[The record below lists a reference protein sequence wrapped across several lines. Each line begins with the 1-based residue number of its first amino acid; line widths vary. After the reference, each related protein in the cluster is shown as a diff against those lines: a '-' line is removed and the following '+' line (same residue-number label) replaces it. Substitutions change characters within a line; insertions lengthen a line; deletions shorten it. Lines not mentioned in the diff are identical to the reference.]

1 MSQFYEY
8 NWPAP
13 NLNGIATFQASFVN
27 TPLILNGS
35 YVNQVTNQIN
45 FLDFGIVP
53 RITLNSLQNQ
63 SAINF
68 VINGYQNGA
77 FIQET
82 LVGPNGNTVSSV
94 NCFDSIQSIVA
105 SGATAGVSRVQ
116 VGVGA
121 TGYFPIILL
130 NTQKHNTSFIN
141 YSLNLVAAA
150 ANPASYQIFLS
161 LKDNL
166 GKGEYDDLTAAAN
179 GDFVAT
185 GAVSIASQVIQSNSL
200 AQNLLVKIT
209 ANNNGSTLKFQLLQL

>member
-8 NWPAP
+8 NLPAP
-13 NLNGIATFQASFVN
+13 NPNGIANFQASFAN
-27 TPLILNGS
+27 KPLILNGS
-35 YVNQVTNQIN
+35 YANQVTNQIN

-53 RITLNSLQNQ
+53 RITLSSLQNQ

-77 FIQET
+77 FISET
-82 LVGPNGNTVSSV
+82 LGGPNINTVTSV

-105 SGATAGVSRVQ
+105 SAATTGGTTIQAGVSAV
-116 VGVGA
+116 
-121 TGYFPIILL
+121 GYFPVILL
-130 NTQKHNTSFIN
+130 NTQKSNTSFIN
-141 YSLNLVAAA
+141 YSLNLVVAAL
-150 ANPASYQIFLS
+150 NPASYQIFLS
-161 LKDNL
+161 LKNNL
-166 GKGEYDDLTAAAN
+166 GKGKYDDLTSVVN

-185 GAVSIASQVIQSNSL
+185 GAVSTVSQFIQSNSL

>member
-13 NLNGIATFQASFVN
+13 SLNGIANFQASFAN
-27 TPLILNGS
+27 IPLILNGP
-35 YVNQVTNQIN
+35 YVNQFTNQIN

-53 RITLNSLQNQ
+53 RITLSSLQNQ

-77 FIQET
+77 FISET
-82 LVGPNGNTVSSV
+82 LVGPNANTVTSV

-105 SGATAGVSRVQ
+105 SADTAGVTRIQ
-116 VGVGA
+116 AGVSA
-121 TGYFPIILL
+121 VGYFPIILL
-130 NTQKHNTSFIN
+130 NTQKPNTSFIN
-141 YSLNLVAAA
+141 YSINLVAAI
-150 ANPASYQIFLS
+150 ANPASYQVFLS

-166 GKGEYDDLTAAAN
+166 GKGKYDDLTSVAN
-179 GDFVAT
+179 GNFVAT
-185 GAVSIASQVIQSNSL
+185 AAAATASAVVQSNSL